1 MFEMSELEKYQVA
14 AVLGKWRERKGQNN
28 ILYCSDDEERLY
40 ITINPS
46 K

>member
-1 MFEMSELEKYQVA
+1 MFEMSELEKYQVVG
-14 AVLGKWRERKGQNN
+14 VLGKWREWKGQNN
-28 ILYCSDDEERLY
+28 ILYCSNDEERPY